1 MKRTQEDAAQTRQAV
16 LNAALSIFSRQ
27 SYAAARLE
35 DIAAEAGVTRG
46 AIYHHFGSKA
56 GLFNALIDEASA
68 SGGAV
73 VQAAIAE
80 GGSFTAI
87 VQRVLERS
95 MAMLEENTR
104 FREVMALSLFQSSGI
119 PELEP
124 FTRQRAEQALTQ
136 VQQLAGFF
144 QAGIA
149 QGALRPELDP
159 TVAARAFLAY
169 QDGLAVL
176 WLSNREAFSIKA
188 QAGALATVF
197 LQGIAV
203 G

>member
-35 DIAAEAGVTRG
+35 DIATEAGVTRG

-56 GLFNALIDEASA
+56 GLFNALVDEASA

-80 GGSFTAI
+80 GGSFAAI
-87 VQRVLERS
+87 VQRVLARS
-95 MAMLEENTR
+95 MALLEENTR
-104 FREVMALSLFQSSGI
+104 FREVMALSIFQSGGM

-124 FTRQRAEQALTQ
+124 FTRQRAEQAVTQ
-136 VQQLAGFF
+136 VEQLAGFF
-144 QAGIA
+144 QAGIT
-149 QGALRPELDP
+149 QGALRPDLDP
-159 TVAARAFLAY
+159 VVAARAFLAY
-169 QDGLAVL
+169 QNGLALL
-176 WLSNREAFSIKA
+176 WLSNRDAFSIKA
-188 QAGALATVF
+188 QAGALAAVF
-197 LQGIAV
+197 LQGIAAE
-203 G
+203 